1 MEVQVIFITF
11 QVPLFWPLIKCSVS
25 PKKLWIVTAASS
37 SLSCCPMPCFCPLV
51 CPCPSSPHVAP
62 GLGGQSCLWPGL
74 PTCCHGCENLQEPP
88 PCSPAVSHGPHPKP
102 TIHHHPV
109 KKWWWEEYILNKK
122 HFSSKHSN
130 VSEWELSMLTDGAA
144 TLPQPQAA
152 LIHTWIN
159 TIITLSQKCL
169 QINWQG
175 NSYFL
180 NMQSNCCILSLMDI
194 SGGCKMQL
202 INPFSS
208 SPLYSL
214 LSYSSSRCVCGSA
227 TSKLGC
233 LHAAFSRCAKQII

>member
-1 MEVQVIFITF
+1 MFC
-11 QVPLFWPLIKCSVS
+11 L
-25 PKKLWIVTAASS
+25 PKKVLDCHCSLLLPVMLSHAMLLPLGL
-37 SLSCCPMPCFCPLV
+37 SLSLISPC
-51 CPCPSSPHVAP
+51 SSRTWGSILSLAWFAHLLPW
-62 GLGGQSCLWPGL
+62 LWD
-74 PTCCHGCENLQEPP
+74 LQEPS
-88 PCSPAVSHGPHPKP
+88 PCSPAVSQGPHPKP

-109 KKWWWEEYILNKK
+109 KKWWEEYILNKK

-130 VSEWELSMLTDGAA
+130 VSEWELCMLTDGAA

-152 LIHTWIN
+152 LMHTWIN
-159 TIITLSQKCL
+159 TVITLSQKCL

-175 NSYFL
+175 NFYFL

-214 LSYSSSRCVCGSA
+214 LSYSSSHCVCSSA